1 MSKSSR
7 KRYQAKR
14 REYKQIEEQIDRR
27 NAYGL
32 PDPTPY
38 EATRKI
44 IEQEKRSLKNK
55 ITEGD
60 QNMMRSIIIR
70 KSYYSGIKELSP
82 ENRLEVY
89 DAIMHSAFENTPP
102 DISALSN
109 EARSVAACVID
120 CIEADYKRFLEK
132 RGAKE

>member
-14 REYKQIEEQIDRR
+14 RAYKREEPIDRR
-27 NAYGL
+27 NVYGL

-44 IEQEKRSLKNK
+44 IEREKRSLKNK
-55 ITEGD
+55 ITEGE
-60 QNMMRSIIIR
+60 QNMRSIIIR

-89 DAIMHSAFENTPP
+89 DAIMQSAFENTPP
-102 DISALSN
+102 DFSALSN
-109 EARSVAACVID
+109 AARSVAACVID
-120 CIEADYKRFLEK
+120 CIEADYRRFLEK
-132 RGAKE
+132 RGAKG

>member
-44 IEQEKRSLKNK
+44 IEREKRSLKNK
-55 ITEGD
+55 IIEGE
-60 QNMMRSIIIR
+60 QNMRSIIIR

-132 RGAKE
+132 RGEKE

>member
-14 REYKQIEEQIDRR
+14 RAYKREEPIDRR
-27 NAYGL
+27 NVYGL

-38 EATRKI
+38 EAMRKI
-44 IEQEKRSLKNK
+44 IEREKRSLKNK
-55 ITEGD
+55 IIEGE
-60 QNMMRSIIIR
+60 QNMRSIIIR

-102 DISALSN
+102 DISTLSN

-132 RGAKE
+132 RVAKG

>member
-44 IEQEKRSLKNK
+44 IEREKRSL
-55 ITEGD
+55 
-60 QNMMRSIIIR
+60 
-70 KSYYSGIKELSP
+70 
-82 ENRLEVY
+82 
-89 DAIMHSAFENTPP
+89 
-102 DISALSN
+102 
-109 EARSVAACVID
+109 
-120 CIEADYKRFLEK
+120 
-132 RGAKE
+132 

>member
-44 IEQEKRSLKNK
+44 IEREKRSLKNK
-55 ITEGD
+55 IIEGE
-60 QNMMRSIIIR
+60 QNMRSIIIR

-89 DAIMHSAFENTPP
+89 DAIMQSAFENTPP
-102 DISALSN
+102 DFSALSN
-109 EARSVAACVID
+109 AARSVAACVID
-120 CIEADYKRFLEK
+120 CIEADYRRFLEK

>member
-38 EATRKI
+38 EAARKI
-44 IEQEKRSLKNK
+44 IEREKRSLKNK

-70 KSYYSGIKELSP
+70 KAYYSGIKELSP
-82 ENRLEVY
+82 E
-89 DAIMHSAFENTPP
+89 
-102 DISALSN
+102 
-109 EARSVAACVID
+109 
-120 CIEADYKRFLEK
+120 
-132 RGAKE
+132 